1 MEFLEVLKW
10 HYSGSG
16 EVVRTFPPVS
26 LCQLDGSQL
35 WSTAAVPIQ
44 GAQTFLMQPDSP
56 GGSFPMSCHLPG
68 SVALSAVG
76 WADAQ
81 RSKREIISG
90 YQAEGMAVLVNW
102 KAKLREEKVFLFSK
116 CSLSSEWVWSYGI
129 ELPHSQRYLQG
140 YICSTQETMT
150 AFTGIWVTQTPLM
163 RSEFCCTLSHDP
175 VAVYTSRKNIFD
187 KLT

>member
-1 MEFLEVLKW
+1 M
-10 HYSGSG
+10 
-16 EVVRTFPPVS
+16 VRTFPPVS

-44 GAQTFLMQPDSP
+44 GAQTLLMQPDSP

-76 WADAQ
+76 WVDAQ
-81 RSKREIISG
+81 HSKRGIISG
-90 YQAEGMAVLVNW
+90 CQAEGMAVLVNW

-140 YICSTQETMT
+140 YLLH
-150 AFTGIWVTQTPLM
+150 TGDHDSLHWD
-163 RSEFCCTLSHDP
+163 LSHTHP
-175 VAVYTSRKNIFD
+175 SNEARVLLYSLSWSSSCLYIQKEYIW
-187 KLT
+187 